1 MKENASTGINFG
13 WRRRVPMIRQT
24 ESAECGLASLA
35 MLVNAL
41 GLRIDLPT
49 LRRRFGTSLSGA
61 TLSQVKVIA
70 ETLGFQCR
78 PLKLDMEHLQQLKLP
93 CLLHW
98 DLNHFVVLVSVG
110 SRYAVIHDPARGIRK
125 LPLSEVSQ
133 SFTGVA
139 MEMRPGAEFTPADLR
154 SRTPLR
160 GITGRILGWQTAILH
175 ITLFALALELFS
187 ILGPLYLQWV
197 VDSALV
203 SADNSLLTL
212 LGIGFLAVALL
223 RALIGAART
232 WCITWLSAKVS
243 VQWISNVF
251 DHLLRLPL
259 DWFSKR
265 HVGDIVSRFN
275 SLDFMQRTLTSQFVG
290 ALLDGVMSV
299 AMIALMTLYS
309 KPLVSV
315 VLGVFVLYGLAR
327 WLWFRPIERANEEYL
342 ISYARQQSDMLES
355 VRGATALKLN
365 GKIGARSSRYANA
378 VVETTNRDVHV
389 QRLAITFTTINQILF
404 GSGRVVVIWLGA
416 SLVLSGKLTAGMLI
430 AFAAYADQFT
440 QRSVSLIDNIVQFRL
455 LRMHGTR
462 LSDITQAHPED
473 ADKPRE
479 RIQLQTSEL
488 ELRNVSFRYSDSD
501 PWIVRNCSLSI
512 KAGESV
518 AFIGS
523 SGCGKSTL
531 AKIILGLLK
540 PTEGHV
546 LFGGVDITHIGY
558 AQYRKLVTAVMQ
570 DDHLFAGSIAENIS
584 FFDENTRKVRVHAV
598 ANLASI
604 HDEIMA
610 MPMGYETLVGDMGS
624 VLSGGQRQRV
634 VLARAL
640 YRRPKLMVMDEAT
653 SSLDLERE
661 ARVNLAIGG
670 LAITRVII
678 AHRRETFTSADRILY
693 FGGRHDQFRVLD
705 VTSIMKPKNQPSSV
719 AA

>member
-1 MKENASTGINFG
+1 MNFAG
-13 WRRRVPMIRQT
+13 LNFRWHRRVPMIRQN

-35 MLVNAL
+35 MLANTL

-61 TLSQVKVIA
+61 TLSQVKDVA
-70 ETLGFQCR
+70 ETLGFICR
-78 PLKLDMEHLQQLKLP
+78 PLQLDMEHLTQLKLP

-98 DLNHFVVLVSVG
+98 DMNHFVVLVSVG

-125 LPLSEVSQ
+125 LPLSEVSK

-139 MEMRPGAEFTPADLR
+139 MEVRAGADFSPSDQR
-154 SRTPLR
+154 SRTTLQE
-160 GITGRILGWQTAILH
+160 ITGKISGWQAAVLH
-175 ITLFALALELFS
+175 ITLFAIGLELFS

-212 LGIGFLAVALL
+212 LGVGFLAITLI
-223 RALIGAART
+223 RALIGSART

-243 VQWISNVF
+243 VQWVSNVF

-265 HVGDIVSRFN
+265 HVGDIVSRFS
-275 SLDFMQRTLTSQFVG
+275 SLDFIQRTLTSQFVG
-290 ALLDGVMSV
+290 ALLDGVMSA
-299 AMIALMTLYS
+299 AMTVLMGLYS
-309 KPLVSV
+309 KLLVTV
-315 VLGVFVLYGLAR
+315 VLLVFVIYGLAR
-327 WLWFRPIERANEEYL
+327 WIFFRPIERANEEYL

-355 VRGATALKLN
+355 VRGATAIKLN

-389 QRLAITFTTINQILF
+389 QRLGITFTTINQILF
-404 GSGRVVVIWLGA
+404 GSGRVAVIWIGA
-416 SLVLSGKLTAGMLI
+416 TLVLSGKLTAGMLI
-430 AFAAYADQFT
+430 AFAAYGDQFT

-462 LSDITQAHPED
+462 LSDITQARPEELD
-473 ADKPRE
+473 RPRE
-479 RIQLQTSEL
+479 RIRLQTSEL
-488 ELRNVSFRYSDSD
+488 EFHNVSFRYSENE
-501 PWIVRNCSLSI
+501 PWILRNCSLKI

-518 AFIGS
+518 ALIGS

-531 AKIILGLLK
+531 AKISLGLLT

-546 LFGGVDITHIGY
+546 SFGGVDIATLGISR
-558 AQYRKLVTAVMQ
+558 YRSLVTAVMQ

-584 FFDENTRKVRVHAV
+584 FFDEKARDSRVQTV
-598 ANLASI
+598 ASMASV

-610 MPMGYETLVGDMGS
+610 MPMGYETMVGDMGS
-624 VLSGGQRQRV
+624 ILSGGQRQRV

-661 ARVNLAIGG
+661 ALVNHAIGS
-670 LAITRVII
+670 LAITRLII
-678 AHRRETFTSADRILY
+678 AHRRETFSSADRIIY
-693 FGGRHDQFRVLD
+693 FGGRHDNYRILD
-705 VTSIMKPKNQPSSV
+705 VTEFMKPSSEAQATV